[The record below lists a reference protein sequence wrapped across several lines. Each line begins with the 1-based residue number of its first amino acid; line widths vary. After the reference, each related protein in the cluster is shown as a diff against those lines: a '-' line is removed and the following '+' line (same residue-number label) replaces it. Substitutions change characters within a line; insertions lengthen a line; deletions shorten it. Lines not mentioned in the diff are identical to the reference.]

1 MRQPLTNNPP
11 IPPRPPAV
19 AKYLE
24 HRFRPAITKGSGGTG
39 RLIFALDTTASRQLT
54 WDTAY
59 ALQNTMFDAVAGL
72 GGLFAQL
79 VYSRGYDE
87 CEASKWL
94 FRAAELHRVM
104 RAMSCVGGETQI
116 KRVLCH
122 AIRET
127 GKNRGGAVVFVGD
140 AMEEKVDRLGRLAVE
155 LGPLRP
161 SSSTKAA
168 TRPPRQHSSKLP
180 PSQGCLLRRSIAP
193 AQLGSRNCSGHFAVF
208 AVGGHWALK
217 ALAAKRVARSCASAT
232 S

>member
-104 RAMSCVGGETQI
+104 RAMSWARSGLRLPRRQ
-116 KRVLCH
+116 RPD
-122 AIRET
+122 R
-127 GKNRGGAVVFVGD
+127 RGSIQANC
-140 AMEEKVDRLGRLAVE
+140 R
-155 LGPLRP
+155 PLRGAYFAVRSRRH
-161 SSSTKAA
+161 SSAQGIARGILRSLRSAA
-168 TRPPRQHSSKLP
+168 IGRSKRSPQKGWRDPAPQPPARATLNVPRQASA
-180 PSQGCLLRRSIAP
+180 LLAERRSRQGP
-193 AQLGSRNCSGHFAVF
+193 RLPDPP
-208 AVGGHWALK
+208 
-217 ALAAKRVARSCASAT
+217 
-232 S
+232 

>member
-87 CEASKWL
+87 CKASKWL

-140 AMEEKVDRLGRLAVE
+140 AMEEKVDRLGQLSVPIFVFHEGRDPTAAAAFKQIAALSGVLTSPFDRAGTARLKE
-155 LGPLRP
+155 LLGAFCGLCGRRPLGAQSARREKGGEILRLSHQLERP
-161 SSSTKAA
+161 
-168 TRPPRQHSSKLP
+168 
-180 PSQGCLLRRSIAP
+180 
-193 AQLGSRNCSGHFAVF
+193 
-208 AVGGHWALK
+208 
-217 ALAAKRVARSCASAT
+217 
-232 S
+232 